1 MKDAGKLLLLALM
14 LGTSVYAAAP
24 LQGVDVAAG
33 GGTASIPLGTGVTH
47 VVFLASWCPPC
58 LEELP
63 TLRELEA
70 RYGAEGYQ
78 LVIVAVGRRQTLAR
92 VQKLQRDRE
101 LPGKVIF
108 DADGALER
116 RFSVTDLP
124 HHLLLG
130 SDGTVLWE
138 GDSPDESLQERLAD
152 RLDGGR

>member
-1 MKDAGKLLLLALM
+1 MRGVAGILLLLL
-14 LGTSVYAAAP
+14 LGTALHAAAP

-33 GGTASIPLGTGVTH
+33 GGTASIPLGSGVTH

-78 LVIVAVGRRQTLAR
+78 LVIIAVGRRQTLAR

-108 DADGALER
+108 DIDGALER

-130 SDGTVLWE
+130 SDGGVLWT
-138 GDSPDESLQERLAD
+138 GDSPGASMQQRLAD
-152 RLDGGR
+152 EFDGGR